1 MTRINLVDE
10 KGNPTQLWENLRLHV
25 LHSKGPMD
33 HLYAKIREVVAGYG
47 GTSNFREKYIS
58 FEDEKNASWFV
69 LNFF

>member
-1 MTRINLVDE
+1 
-10 KGNPTQLWENLRLHV
+10 
-25 LHSKGPMD
+25 
-33 HLYAKIREVVAGYG
+33 LYAKIREVVAGYG